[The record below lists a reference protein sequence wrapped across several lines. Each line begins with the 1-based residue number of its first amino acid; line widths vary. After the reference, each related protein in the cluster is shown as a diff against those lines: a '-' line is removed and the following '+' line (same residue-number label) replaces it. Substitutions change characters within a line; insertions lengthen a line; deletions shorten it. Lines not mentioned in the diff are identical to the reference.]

1 MSDVEKGRE
10 AERVGDLD
18 AAKRIYQDCGALKD
32 AARIAWQQGQLQ
44 EAADLSAQGGHHYEC
59 ALCYIEMR
67 DVSQALF
74 HLVRTPSDHPQY
86 RDAVRRAIA
95 AANATHQMDMRLD
108 RFLAPWLKSAP
119 ISDHEVE
126 TLLALATL
134 YEVHAMNDQAH
145 DALTKAF
152 VARPKD
158 PAIARRLSRA
168 AAGNAAVPATDIH
181 EEMGFRRALWRGRD
195 DDDRSDNDALLEPGS
210 TIAER
215 WVLEDVIG
223 RGGMAVV
230 FRARDLELGQAV
242 AIKVF
247 TQLVKNAEAEARF
260 KREVA
265 LSRELTHR
273 NVIRVFDIGRIHGHH
288 FLTMELLCG
297 YDLDTYLVPGVPFD
311 LDTGV
316 RYIIQACAGLHH
328 AHERGIIHRDIKPA
342 NFFIDESGVLKVM
355 DFGIARHTRANEEQ
369 RVTETGMIL
378 GTPEYISPEQITD
391 FGQVGPS
398 TDLYALGVILFQ
410 LATGRVPFDADKP
423 VDTLMAHIHNPPP
436 KPRAFNPMLP
446 ASLQSVILRLLEKRP
461 QDRYANAK
469 EVALALKAAMEKMD
483 RN

>member
-1 MSDVEKGRE
+1 MSDVERGQA
-10 AERVGDLD
+10 AERKGELD
-18 AAKRIYQDCGALKD
+18 AAKDIYKNCGALKD

-44 EAADLSAQGGHHYEC
+44 EAADLSTQGGHHYEC

-74 HLVRTPSDHPQY
+74 HLVRVPTDHPEY

-108 RFLAPWLKSAP
+108 RFLAPWLQTAP
-119 ISDHEVE
+119 VDDAEVE
-126 TLLALATL
+126 TLLGLASL
-134 YEVHAMNDQAH
+134 FEVHAMNDNAH

-158 PAIARRLSRA
+158 PTIARRLSRA
-168 AAGNAAVPATDIH
+168 AAGNAAVPATDIA

-195 DDDRSDNDALLEPGS
+195 DDDTSDGEALLEPGA

-215 WVLEDVIG
+215 WVLEDIIG
-223 RGGMAVV
+223 RGGMAMV
-230 FRARDLELGQAV
+230 FRARDLELGQVV

-247 TQLVKNAEAEARF
+247 TQLVKNQEAEARF

-288 FLTMELLCG
+288 FITMELLNG
-297 YDLDTYLVPGVPFD
+297 YDLDTYLVPGVPFE
-311 LDTGV
+311 LSTGV
-316 RYIIQACAGLHH
+316 HYIIQACAGLHH
-328 AHERGIIHRDIKPA
+328 AHERGIVHRDIKPA
-342 NFFIDESGVLKVM
+342 NFFIDETGVLKVM
-355 DFGIARHTRANEEQ
+355 DFGIARHTRANSEQ

-410 LATGRVPFDADKP
+410 LATGRVPFDGDKP
-423 VDTLMAHIHNPPP
+423 VDTLMAHIHHPPP
-436 KPRAFNPMLP
+436 QPRAFNPML
-446 ASLQSVILRLLEKRP
+446 SVQLQTIILRLLEKRP

-469 EVALALKAAMEKMD
+469 EVALALKAAVD